1 MNLEGQ
7 GCSTQA
13 KGYIFNGV
21 DGKSYMIYGIKANR
35 NNIDRRI
42 MNIQKR
48 YNKAYQTDR
57 NAGRF
62 HVSYSF

>member
-1 MNLEGQ
+1 
-7 GCSTQA
+7 
-13 KGYIFNGV
+13 
-21 DGKSYMIYGIKANR
+21 MIYGIKANR